1 MIRVLKE
8 TLTCHYMLDLLEF
21 VAGDQKLNINII
33 QFFMMQVSLPIFQ
46 FTLCV
51 IIIDF
56 ALTNNL

>member
-1 MIRVLKE
+1 
-8 TLTCHYMLDLLEF
+8 MLDLLEF